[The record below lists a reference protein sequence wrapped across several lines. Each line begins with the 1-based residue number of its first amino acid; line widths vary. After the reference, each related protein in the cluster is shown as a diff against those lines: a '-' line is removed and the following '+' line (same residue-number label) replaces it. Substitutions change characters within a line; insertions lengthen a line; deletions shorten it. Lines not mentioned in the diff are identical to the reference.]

1 MTNRTLFGVLTAL
14 ALTGCDLSLDGFVYA
29 TAGTVSGT
37 STGTTA
43 AATSGSP
50 TAGTSSSGVS
60 SLAASSSGGSASV
73 AAASTGGAA
82 VSTTPTSG
90 GSTQGFGVGT
100 TSGGVAATGT
110 VASSGP
116 GSSGG
121 CPKLTQ
127 IAGNGTAGGMFTGP
141 AGLALSGSRLFIADS
156 IQNNGDVPTIRLFDT
171 QANALSTFVDGGTEV
186 SNPVALAMVDGGLL
200 VGNYGS
206 DIWWLSPT
214 TGTGPDV
221 TPSFGNGLAFT
232 GLASDDTKVY
242 FGDPVCIRTFDLAV
256 MPYSS
261 PPLYGKQ
268 SCDDAA
274 FGFNDG
280 PISSAQFQLDPN
292 GDPQAMA
299 FDPIR
304 GNLYVADF
312 GNQVI
317 RVIDV
322 DAGVVSTIGVPDGGT
337 MDVDGDAGTAEFIF
351 PVAVAVDAAG
361 DVFVAETGANGYVRK
376 IQFGS
381 GGPLVT
387 TLYDGNND
395 NCPSSQEL
403 IATGLA
409 SNPQGTTL
417 YISSRES
424 QALYEMTGF

>member
-82 VSTTPTSG
+82 VSTTTTSG

-121 CPKLTQ
+121 CPNLAQLPGTF
-127 IAGNGTAGGMFTGP
+127 NGP
-141 AGLALSGSRLFIADS
+141 QGLALIGSKLYIADLPPLT
-156 IQNNGDVPTIRLFDT
+156 VETPTIRIFDT
-171 QANALSTFVDGGTEV
+171 GSQTLTTFIDGG
-186 SNPVALAMVDGGLL
+186 ALASEPTALAAADGGLL
-200 VGNYGS
+200 IGNDGS
-206 DIWWLSPT
+206 DIWLASLS

-221 TPSFGNGLAFT
+221 TPGFASGANGYT
-232 GLASDDTKVY
+232 GLTTDGTQVY
-242 FGDPVCIRTFDLAV
+242 FGDPLCIRTFDLAT

-261 PPLYGKQ
+261 PPLYGNQ
-268 SCDDAA
+268 NCPSNPS
-274 FGFNDG
+274 GFKDG
-280 PISSAQFQLDPN
+280 PISNAQFNLDQN

-299 FDPIR
+299 FDVTR
-304 GNLYVADF
+304 RRLYVADF

-322 DAGVVSTIGVPDGGT
+322 DAGIVSTIGVPDGGT
-337 MDVDGDAGTAEFIF
+337 MDVDGDAGTAAFIY

-361 DVFVAETGANGYVRK
+361 DVFVGETGGNGYIREIQFKANGP
-376 IQFGS
+376 S
-381 GGPLVT
+381 VT
-387 TLYDGNND
+387 TIYDGN
-395 NCPSSQEL
+395 CASSQEL
-403 IATGLA
+403 EPIGLV

-417 YISSRES
+417 YISNNVDQS
-424 QALYEMTGF
+424 LYTLTGF